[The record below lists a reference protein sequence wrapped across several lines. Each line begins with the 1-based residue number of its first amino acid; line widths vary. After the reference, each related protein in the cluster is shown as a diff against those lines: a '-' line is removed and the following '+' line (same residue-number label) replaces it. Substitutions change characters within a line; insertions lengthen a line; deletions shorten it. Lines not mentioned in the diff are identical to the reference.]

1 MGLTKQD
8 DALFPVDDPLFNE
21 IVNEG
26 VVRSYPKKAILISEG
41 EEGNSVFLVLSGR
54 LKILTSDESGKEL
67 VLAFCG
73 PGDIVGEMA
82 LDGAKRCATVVAAE
96 TSRCVVIAHERFK
109 RRIQSDPDLAMRVI
123 TRLIRRSRTATKAA
137 KDLALASVYSR
148 VVRLLDELAAPAA
161 NGVRVISEKLSQQ
174 DIAHRV
180 GSSRDM
186 VNKVFKE
193 LIRGGYL
200 EINNREIV
208 LRRTLPA
215 HW

>member
-1 MGLTKQD
+1 MVVAKQD
-8 DALFPVDDPLFNE
+8 EALFPVDDPLFNE
-21 IVNEG
+21 LISEG
-26 VVRSYPKKAILISEG
+26 VVRSYGKKAILISEG
-41 EEGNSVFLVLSGR
+41 DDGNSVYLVLSGR
-54 LKILTSDESGKEL
+54 LKIFTSDESGKEL

-82 LDGAKRCATVVAAE
+82 LDGSKRCATVMTTEPTRCGVI
-96 TSRCVVIAHERFK
+96 THSRFRERIK
-109 RRIQSDPDLAMRVI
+109 HDPDLAMRVI
-123 TRLIRRSRTATKAA
+123 TRLIRRSRMATKAA

-148 VVRLLDELAAPAA
+148 VVNLLNDLAVPATGGA
-161 NGVRVISEKLSQQ
+161 RVVQEKLSQQ

-193 LIRGGYL
+193 LLQGGYI
-200 EINNREIV
+200 EVNNREIA
-208 LRRTLPA
+208 LLKTPPA